1 MRYIKTYEVGDVVW
15 VKKCLEVNE
24 MYGVAYFSHPMQ
36 GIDVVTIEH
45 IEFDGEIPT
54 YLVKEVDGAWYTNE
68 MLADI
73 LTKEE
78 ELSRRCPFKIGDVV
92 RVTNT
97 SDTQFSHLY
106 NNRGVVIAI
115 GGSDYKN
122 FLIDFGYCYDCL
134 HKGGGGHGLQQ
145 NSGFWF
151 TVRDI
156 ELVDRKVPNEC
167 EL

>member
-24 MYGVAYFSHPMQ
+24 MYGVAYFSHSMQ
-36 GIDVVTIEH
+36 GIDVVTIKH
-45 IEFDGEIPT
+45 IEFEGDIPT
-54 YLVKEVDGAWYTNE
+54 YRVEEVKGAWYTNE

-73 LTKEE
+73 LTREE
-78 ELSRRCPFKIGDVV
+78 ELSRRSPFKIGDVV
-92 RVTNT
+92 RATNT

-115 GGSDYKN
+115 ERSDYKN
-122 FLIDFGYCYDCL
+122 FLIDFGSCYDCL
-134 HKGGGGHGLQQ
+134 HKGGGGYGLQQ
-145 NSGFWF
+145 NSGYWF
-151 TVRDI
+151 KVRDI